1 MINVSVGHA
10 SLPPDC
16 LGLISDDLQA
26 FFYSLQ
32 LLPFLFGSRRVTS
45 HFPPPA
51 KQRLPFAL
59 LNLYIAIIIS
69 NEKSAN
75 GNLNSCFSVEINAGS
90 S

>member
-1 MINVSVGHA
+1 MINVSVGHG
-10 SLPPDC
+10 SLPPNC
-16 LGLISDDLQA
+16 LLLISDDLQA

-32 LLPFLFGSRRVTS
+32 LLPFLFGSRVAS

-75 GNLNSCFSVEINAGS
+75 GNLNSCFSVEINARS